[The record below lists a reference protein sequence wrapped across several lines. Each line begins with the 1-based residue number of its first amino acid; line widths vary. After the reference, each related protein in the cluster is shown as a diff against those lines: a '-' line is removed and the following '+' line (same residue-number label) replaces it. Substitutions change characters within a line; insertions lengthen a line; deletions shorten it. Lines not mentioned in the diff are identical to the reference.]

1 MKGFVDRRTRVVTF
15 SSGKGGVGKTFLSLN
30 VAAALAARGHS
41 VVLFDGDMGLANVH
55 VLLGLHPQ
63 YDVSDVIADRCTL
76 AQTMLDGPGGIKVI
90 PGASGKRD
98 VAEMNMFEMTRV
110 VQALGRLDPPPD
122 FMLIDT
128 GAGIGKHVTTLA
140 RLADSIVVVVRDEPA
155 SLADAYGLIK
165 VMSQDFR
172 CRNFEIIINDASS
185 TQRGEQVFE
194 RLQQVAM
201 RFLGLP
207 LVLAGIVPHE
217 PEAMSVVRRRQTL
230 LSAAPRSAAAEVVR
244 QIAVRIEAVRVD
256 SESSQFLI
264 DRLTDVAA
272 ASGK

>member
-1 MKGFVDRRTRVVTF
+1 MMDFIERKTRVITF

-55 VLLGLHPQ
+55 VLLGLQPQ
-63 YDVSDVIADRCTL
+63 YDVSDVIAGRCTL
-76 AQTMLDGPGGIKVI
+76 QQTLLEGPGGIKVI

-98 VAEMNMFEMTRV
+98 MAEMNMFEMTRV
-110 VQALGRLDPPPD
+110 VQALGRLDPLPD

-165 VMSQDFR
+165 VMNQDFR
-172 CRNFEIIINDASS
+172 SRNFEVIINDASS

-207 LVLAGIVPHE
+207 LVLAGVVPHE
-217 PEAMSVVRRRQTL
+217 AEAMGVVRRRETL
-230 LSAAPRSAAAEVVR
+230 LTAAPRSAAAEVVR
-244 QIAVRIEAVRVD
+244 RIAGRFESLRVD
-256 SESSQFLI
+256 TESSRFLI
-264 DRLTDVAA
+264 DRLADVAA

>member
-1 MKGFVDRRTRVVTF
+1 MMDFIERKTRVITF

-55 VLLGLHPQ
+55 VLLGMQPQ
-63 YDVSDVIADRCTL
+63 YDVSDVIAGRCTL
-76 AQTMLDGPGGIKVI
+76 QQTVLDGPGGIKVI

-98 VAEMNMFEMTRV
+98 MAEMNMFEMTRI
-110 VQALGRLDPPPD
+110 VQALGRLDPLPD

-165 VMSQDFR
+165 VMNQDFR
-172 CRNFEIIINDASS
+172 SRNFEVIINDAST

-207 LVLAGIVPHE
+207 LVLAGVVPHE
-217 PEAMSVVRRRQTL
+217 PEAMGVVRRRETL
-230 LSAAPRSAAAEVVR
+230 LSAAPRSAAADVVR
-244 QIAVRIEAVRVD
+244 QIAGRFERLRVD
-256 SESSQFLI
+256 TESSRFLI
-264 DRLTDVAA
+264 DRLADVAA